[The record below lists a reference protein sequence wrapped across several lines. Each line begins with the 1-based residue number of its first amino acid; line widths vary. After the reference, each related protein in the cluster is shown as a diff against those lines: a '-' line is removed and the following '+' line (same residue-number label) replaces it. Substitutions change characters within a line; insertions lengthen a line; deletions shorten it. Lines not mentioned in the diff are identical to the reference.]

1 MKRMVLLLGCLLLGG
16 LFLSGCSNQEAPFA
30 EKAYTPEGTVRAI
43 HLDVQDRAV
52 EVVRSQDAQVHIQY
66 AENSKE
72 YYEISVS
79 DDQVLTMTSASDKAW
94 TDYVGENPLTRTGG
108 LCCRSRRGSWKP
120 LPCPPPTKI
129 SRFRPCR

>member
-1 MKRMVLLLGCLLLGG
+1 MCIRD
-16 LFLSGCSNQEAPFA
+16 
-30 EKAYTPEGTVRAI
+30 R
-43 HLDVQDRAV
+43 DRAV

-94 TDYVGENPLTRTGG
+94 TDYVGAVSYTHLDVYKRQTLRKGG
-108 LCCRSRRGSWKP
+108 GWFAYL
-120 LPCPPPTKI
+120 LL
-129 SRFRPCR
+129 

>member
-94 TDYVGENPLTRTGG
+94 TDYVGGKTL
-108 LCCRSRRGSWKP
+108 
-120 LPCPPPTKI
+120 
-129 SRFRPCR
+129 